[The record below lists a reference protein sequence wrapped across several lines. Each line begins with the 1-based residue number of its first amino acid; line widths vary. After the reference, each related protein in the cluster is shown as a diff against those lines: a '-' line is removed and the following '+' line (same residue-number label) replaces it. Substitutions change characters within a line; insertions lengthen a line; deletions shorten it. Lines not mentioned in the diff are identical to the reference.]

1 MMAEI
6 RQLWFDAVTIWLDGG
21 WAMIALAATAM
32 VIFAVGTSV
41 WLRLRAKGFAA
52 LPEEA
57 WRQWIDYP
65 ALRSGPIGE
74 LMHFVTGA
82 RSLKDSEVVFE
93 DLLTNEIVPFER
105 DLRLMKVCVT
115 AAPLLGLLGTVT
127 GMLSTF
133 AALASGGGG
142 DETMNM
148 VAAGISEALI
158 TTETGLVVAL
168 AGLFFQ
174 YRLARKHEE
183 YKAFL
188 AHLETVWNQNLHHSL
203 ARGSAAA

>member
-1 MMAEI
+1 
-6 RQLWFDAVTIWLDGG
+6 
-21 WAMIALAATAM
+21 
-32 VIFAVGTSV
+32 
-41 WLRLRAKGFAA
+41 
-52 LPEEA
+52 
-57 WRQWIDYP
+57 
-65 ALRSGPIGE
+65 
-74 LMHFVTGA
+74 
-82 RSLKDSEVVFE
+82 
-93 DLLTNEIVPFER
+93 
-105 DLRLMKVCVT
+105 
-115 AAPLLGLLGTVT
+115 
-127 GMLSTF
+127 MLSTF

-168 AGLFFQ
+168 AGLFLQ

-188 AHLETVWNQNLHHSL
+188 AHLETVWNQNLHRSL